1 MINNYAL
8 QESFACRYRH
18 CNKCEGE
25 LDISKDEEIVC
36 ALCGET
42 FCSHCIYLHQKS
54 CYGI

>member
-1 MINNYAL
+1 MINNYTL

-25 LDISKDEEIVC
+25 LDISKDKEIVC
-36 ALCGET
+36 DLCGET
-42 FCSHCIYLHQKS
+42 FCSRCIYLHQKS